1 MADDPAHSEHRFQ
14 AGCASLGTPLRPA
27 DEERLREYVEDL
39 WELADSIAEV
49 DHPGLQGVEGV
60 LPRQYAWANTAGTL
74 AADAAPPTV
83 RAADA
88 APLPV
93 PATDAS
99 PPSAPAQPTQRHAPG
114 ELHRWSLAAV
124 SEAIRTRRITPT
136 EVTERIIA
144 RIQALDVDVHSY
156 VTLAERPARAS
167 ALRLTREVDEGAWR
181 GPLHGIPI
189 GIKDSIPVAGMPCT
203 GNSRLLEDWVPRR
216 DAEAVRRLRES
227 GAVILGKHNL
237 NEFGWSIP
245 SDADLTPPPRN
256 PWFPSEP
263 SVGSTSGGAAAL
275 TAQLCYAAIGT
286 DGGGSVRLPAAQ
298 HLLVGIK
305 PTHARVPRTGYGGG
319 RVSDIGVLARSA
331 HDAALVLAALLQP
344 LDGRASGERA
354 DDIRHR
360 AEGVTRTLRPLRLG
374 LPREYLSQVGMEGDV
389 AVAFDRAVALCRSL
403 GMEVV
408 DLLPSAL
415 RNLAAGVNANFVVIA
430 AEHHNAHR
438 RTMAANNERYGASAR
453 FYNLPGAFLSAA
465 DYLNALRVG
474 DVVRSEVEEAL
485 QFVDMLLMPTS
496 PVTRTS
502 VARNAKTHRRGGN
515 AAYTSPFNLTGH
527 PAASV
532 PIGRSSEGI
541 PIGLQFV
548 GAYDSDFDILA
559 AAHAI
564 LEAQDLPAFPVP

>member
-1 MADDPAHSEHRFQ
+1 MADDPARSEHRFR
-14 AGCASLGTPLRPA
+14 ASCASLDAPVSPA
-27 DEERLREYVEDL
+27 DEERLREYVDDL
-39 WELADSIAEV
+39 WELADSIADV
-49 DHPGLQGVEGV
+49 DHPGLRGVEGV

-74 AADAAPPTV
+74 APDAAPTTEPAADAAPPQT
-83 RAADA
+83 
-88 APLPV
+88 

-99 PPSAPAQPTQRHAPG
+99 QPSAPAEPTQRHAPG
-114 ELHRWSLAAV
+114 DLHRWSLAAV
-124 SEAIRTRRITPT
+124 SDAIRTRRITPIELT
-136 EVTERIIA
+136 EHLIA
-144 RIQALDVDVHSY
+144 RIQVLDPEVHSY
-156 VTLAERPARAS
+156 VTLADRQARTCAQQ
-167 ALRLTREVDEGAWR
+167 LTQEVDEGAWR

-203 GNSRLLEDWVPRR
+203 GNSRLLEDWIPRR
-216 DAEAVRRLRES
+216 DAEAVRRLLES

-237 NEFGWSIP
+237 NEFGWSLP
-245 SDADLTPPPRN
+245 SDADLMPPPRN

-286 DGGGSVRLPAAQ
+286 DGGGSVRLPAGQ

-344 LDGRASGERA
+344 LDDRASSERA
-354 DDIRHR
+354 DAIQQR
-360 AEGVTRTLRPLRLG
+360 AEAVTHAPRPLRFG
-374 LPREYLSQVGMEGDV
+374 LPRHYINQVGMEDEV

-408 DLLPSAL
+408 DMPPSAL
-415 RNLAAGVNANFVVIA
+415 HNLAAGVKANFVVIA
-430 AEHHNAHR
+430 AEHHSAHR
-438 RTMAANNERYGASAR
+438 RTMTANPERYGASAR
-453 FYNLPGAFLSAA
+453 FYNMPGAFLSAA
-465 DYLNALRVG
+465 DYLNALRVAE
-474 DVVRSEVEEAL
+474 VVRSEVEDVM
-485 QFVDMLLMPTS
+485 QTIDMLVMPTS

-541 PIGLQFV
+541 PIGLQLV

-564 LEAQDLPAFPVP
+564 TEAQDLPAYPVP